1 MASHTHPQRPQRIGF
16 LRLIVIGTL
25 ALIVAR
31 FAWVVFGALDIFAD
45 YHAYYRAADN
55 LRSGSDIYAEGKLL
69 VARNSYDFW
78 TQTDGQYVYP
88 PALALAFL
96 PLTLVGI
103 GQGGAVWLLGLTL
116 GAVAFCWLAAR
127 LCGRAVGWRSFL
139 TVALPVAGMVPLAL
153 GVRYGLVAL
162 APLGLAALAFG
173 GFLLFAMRA
182 RRADHASRW
191 VAAALAIIGSLALLL
206 GLRVGEIDRL
216 LLVLALPGLCGTLAL
231 GWWGG
236 RLASWRQVRRDFGA
250 LAPLAL
256 PIFGAT
262 PLLLGFQ
269 YGQSDLALL
278 LLTTGSL
285 LAHRRRRDLLA
296 GVALG
301 VAAAI
306 KPTLALYGLFY
317 LRKRCWTTLITAA
330 ITGAFVGLVPFV
342 FLGGGAVGDWLAISR
357 YFGAGDYLAYP
368 TNASL
373 RGVLLRAF
381 VGGPQHPALFVSHAL
396 ATGLWIILAGAALV
410 AWWRRVPA
418 RRESANATLEWS
430 LTAAVILFAAP
441 LSEDI
446 HFVAL
451 LLPLA
456 FLADRIARG
465 QATARWRAGAL
476 AACLVFVLPLVDLGE
491 RLGGSELARLLTSAI
506 YLCGLIGVGLALGTW
521 PRVVATAK
529 ARVASPTVVTIAR
542 PERAALGNR
551 PAYRATE

>member
-1 MASHTHPQRPQRIGF
+1 MASHTHLQRPQRIG
-16 LRLIVIGTL
+16 LLPLLVIGAL
-25 ALIVAR
+25 ALIVAH
-31 FAWVVFGALDIFAD
+31 FAWVIFGALDTFAD
-45 YHAYYRAADN
+45 YHAYYRAAAN

-96 PLTLVGI
+96 PLTLVNI
-103 GQGGAVWLLGLTL
+103 GQGGAVWLMGLILGTI
-116 GAVAFCWLAAR
+116 AFCWLAAR

-139 TVALPVAGMVPLAL
+139 AVALPVAGIMPLAL

-162 APLGLAALAFG
+162 APLGLAALALG
-173 GFLLFAMRA
+173 GFLLFATRA
-182 RRADHASRW
+182 CRSDRASRLA
-191 VAAALAIIGSLALLL
+191 AAALVICGGLAFLL
-206 GLRVGEIDRL
+206 GLRVGEIDRF

-231 GWWGG
+231 AWWGG
-236 RLASWRQVRRDFGA
+236 RLTSWTQVRGDFGA
-250 LAPLAL
+250 LLPLAL

-262 PLLLGFQ
+262 PLLLGLQ

-330 ITGAFVGLVPFV
+330 ITGALVGFAPFL
-342 FLGGGAVGDWLAISR
+342 FLGGGAMGDWLTISR

-381 VGGPQHPALFVSHAL
+381 VGGPQHPALFVSQAL
-396 ATGLWIILAGAALV
+396 AMGLWILLAGAAV
-410 AWWRRVPA
+410 IAWWRRVSA
-418 RRESANATLEWS
+418 RRETANATLEWS

-465 QATARWRAGAL
+465 EATARWRALAL

-491 RLGGSELARLLTSAI
+491 RLGGGELARLFTSAI
-506 YLCGLIGVGLALGTW
+506 YLCGLIGVGLALGTG
-521 PRVVATAK
+521 PRVAAARV
-529 ARVASPTVVTIAR
+529 RVASPTVVTIAR